1 MKGVSSLNSGSR
13 ILLLAVF
20 NGGSNANIIVSD
32 TSALFQAEKEIQLEH
47 ELIFNI
53 TLSENAVDDESKAA
67 VPEVIQS
74 EQNCEYTQ
82 DSAICSLL
90 DMDAPV
96 ERSEVQDAHDDETI
110 QELKFGLSGKPSL

>member
-1 MKGVSSLNSGSR
+1 MPPLKKNR
-13 ILLLAVF
+13 LLRHIKA
-20 NGGSNANIIVSD
+20 NANIIVSD